1 MSARAAWHIG
11 NIAHLPREERPVW
24 VHQLRTQRFDSLA
37 GVSVEDLHQMQ
48 IEWYRRDAASF
59 QAYLRHPAKSG
70 DKHDPHEVLDED
82 ELERLLDAQVIAA
95 NEFATCR
102 AEERRTFHAFYRN
115 GIRACWTCGSQAAG
129 DAIAATTTTRGGS

>member
-1 MSARAAWHIG
+1 MRVLRRPARVLRQIVTPGTGRHR
-11 NIAHLPREERPVW
+11 PRRPVLLPD
-24 VHQLRTQRFDSLA
+24 QPIT
-37 GVSVEDLHQMQ
+37 
-48 IEWYRRDAASF
+48 AA
-59 QAYLRHPAKSG
+59 APV
-70 DKHDPHEVLDED
+70 PHEVLDDD

-129 DAIAATTTTRGGS
+129 DAIAATTARGNS